1 MDAAIQHQEGQVDHR
16 ARVLVLDPDPRVSE
30 ALALALRK
38 VAHVEHATRGVAG
51 LIAVAEGP
59 VDAVIAQADLP
70 DIFTGEL
77 VRLLRVLR
85 PRVPI
90 AILGERRAPL
100 AWPDYE
106 VEARFSGG
114 FDLRRCVNWV
124 LHCTAHLSPARA
136 AREGAS
142 VPEVSLQHAEIVH
155 WVLAYIERRH
165 RDGTRLTTI
174 ARMAGVSRS
183 HLCRI
188 FRRVTGETLKR
199 FLIRRRIE
207 EAKALLRNPS
217 LTIQQVASAVG
228 YRDLSHFDRVFR
240 RWEGQSPSQ
249 HRYHVL
255 MKSVRQPSETPMS
268 PWRSRVPNPLPQ

>member
-1 MDAAIQHQEGQVDHR
+1 METHTEHEGGQVDHR
-16 ARVLVLDPDPRVSE
+16 ACVLVLDPDPRVSE
-30 ALALALRK
+30 ALSLALRK
-38 VAHVEHATRGVAG
+38 VARVERATRGMSG
-51 LIAVAEGP
+51 LIATAESR
-59 VDAVIAQADLP
+59 VDMVIAQADLP
-70 DIFTGEL
+70 DVFTGEL

-85 PRVPI
+85 PLLPI

-100 AWPDYE
+100 AWPDDD
-106 VEARFSGG
+106 VEERFPAR

-124 LHCTAHLSPARA
+124 MDCIARPSVVG
-136 AREGAS
+136 AREEGPGA
-142 VPEVSLQHAEIVH
+142 PEIPLQHAEIVR
-155 WVLAYIERRH
+155 WVLAFIERRH

-188 FRRVTGETLKR
+188 FRRVTGESLKR
-199 FLIRRRIE
+199 FLTRRRIE
-207 EAKALLRNPS
+207 ESTALLRNPA

-249 HRYHVL
+249 YRYHLL
-255 MKSVRQPSETPMS
+255 MKGVRQPRDTETS
-268 PWRSRVPNPLPQ
+268 HARSVPSSLL